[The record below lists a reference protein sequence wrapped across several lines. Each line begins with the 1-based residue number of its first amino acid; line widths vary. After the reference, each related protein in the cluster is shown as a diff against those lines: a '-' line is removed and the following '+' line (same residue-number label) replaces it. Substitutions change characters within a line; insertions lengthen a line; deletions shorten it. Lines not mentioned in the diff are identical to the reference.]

1 MLTDLTITGFLA
13 ETAGNEPV
21 PGGGSASALNAA
33 LAAALT
39 EMVANLTIG
48 KKNYTDVEENMKRI
62 AARTSEMRKQFIQ
75 DIDRDSDAYDT
86 VFQAFKL
93 PKNTEEEKEI
103 RRHAIEDATKVAALV
118 PMEVAELAFS
128 MMRFISQVTKEGNKN
143 AVTDGCVAMMAA
155 RTAVLGALLN
165 VRINLSSIKDEE
177 FVKKLSLKAD
187 ELENEAKAKEEKL
200 LTWVKSQL
208 G

>member
-1 MLTDLTITGFLA
+1 MLTDLTINEFLA
-13 ETAGNEPV
+13 ETAGNKPV
-21 PGGGSASALNAA
+21 PGGGSVSALNAA

-48 KKNYTDVEENMKRI
+48 KKNYAEVEENMKRI
-62 AARTSEMRKQFIQ
+62 AAGVSEMKKQFLL
-75 DIDRDSDAYDT
+75 DVDRDSDAYDT

-103 RRHAIEDATKVAALV
+103 RRHAIQDATKIAALV

-128 MMRFISQVTKEGNKN
+128 MMRFISQVAKEGNKN

-165 VRINLSSIKDEE
+165 VRINLGAIQDEE

-187 ELENEAKAKEEKL
+187 ELEKEATAKEEKL

-208 G
+208 